1 MGLKTGCFY
10 EFGEFR
16 LEPDERLLAR
26 NSQPIPLAP
35 KAFDLLVL
43 LVQNSGRL
51 VTKDQIMQAVW
62 PRSFVEEANL
72 TVTVSTLRKALGN
85 KERGSEHIETVP
97 KGGYRFVAPVREVDC
112 ARAEVAAPEENV
124 QESARISSLPPTVVV
139 SNAAGAAVHDATP
152 ERPEAP
158 RDVNGLAAVPQS
170 PTPSLATQAQL
181 APPPAMPASA
191 TGGSSYA
198 RRYWVLIALLAIA
211 VALGTTAYVQFRRPI
226 SEAELRPRRSLAIL
240 PLRNLAQDPNSE
252 FLGFSLADAL
262 ITKLN
267 YVSSLSVRPSSAVE
281 RYRQK
286 NIDIQ
291 SVGADLH
298 VDTLLTGGYLRDG
311 DDLRITYQLIDINGE
326 KLLGGGS
333 IDLKYDN
340 LLRVQDTITD
350 QIIRRLKL
358 TLSPAEAARIKP
370 ETSVSPLAY
379 EYYLRGVDLH
389 GQHKFSLAIK
399 MLEKSTEI
407 DPDYALAWAY
417 LGASYTSD
425 AAFELGGQEQYRR
438 AQAAYERALAVD
450 PQQLDARMFW
460 ANQLVDT
467 GRVETAVSLL
477 RDAMQTNVNYAPLHW
492 ELGYAYRFAGM
503 LNESIAECERAL
515 QLDPSARANG
525 SVLNAYLYRGLYDK
539 FLSSL
544 PVDDGSAF
552 VLFYRGFGEY
562 YQKDWERAERDFDR
576 AFQLDPSLYTRI
588 GKALSDSISQRNL
601 EGLQTL
607 RDLEQEIA
615 LRGVGD
621 PEGIYKIAQSYAAL
635 GDRASALRVLR
646 SSVAG
651 GFFPYPYLATD
662 PLLEP
667 LHKEPEFAQILNIS
681 QRRYQAFKNH
691 FF

>member
-112 ARAEVAAPEENV
+112 ATAGVPAPEENV
-124 QESARISSLPPTVVV
+124 QESARKSSLPPTIAVRNV
-139 SNAAGAAVHDATP
+139 AGAAVHDATP
-152 ERPEAP
+152 GRPEAS
-158 RDVNGLAAVPQS
+158 RDGLAAVPQS
-170 PTPSLATQAQL
+170 PTSSLSTQAQL
-181 APPPAMPASA
+181 APSPAMPASA

-211 VALGTTAYVQFRRPI
+211 VALGTIAYFHFRRPI

-311 DDLRITYQLIDINGE
+311 DDLRITYQLIDVNGE

>member
-1 MGLKTGCFY
+1 
-10 EFGEFR
+10 
-16 LEPDERLLAR
+16 
-26 NSQPIPLAP
+26 
-35 KAFDLLVL
+35 
-43 LVQNSGRL
+43 
-51 VTKDQIMQAVW
+51 
-62 PRSFVEEANL
+62 
-72 TVTVSTLRKALGN
+72 
-85 KERGSEHIETVP
+85 
-97 KGGYRFVAPVREVDC
+97 VDC
-112 ARAEVAAPEENV
+112 ATAEVPAPEENV
-124 QESARISSLPPTVVV
+124 QESTPKSSLPPKVVV
-139 SNAAGAAVHDATP
+139 GNPAGAAVHDATP
-152 ERPEAP
+152 ERLEAP
-158 RDVNGLAAVPQS
+158 RDGLAAAPQS
-170 PTPSLATQAQL
+170 PTPSLAGQAQL
-181 APPPAMPASA
+181 TPSPAMPASA

-198 RRYWVLIALLAIA
+198 RGYWVLIALLAIA
-211 VALGTTAYVQFRRPI
+211 VALGTTAYFRFGQPI

-311 DDLRITYQLIDINGE
+311 DDLRITYQLIDVNGE

-681 QRRYQAFKNH
+681 QRRHQAFKKH